1 MRASLLSTAVLAL
14 LCTAAVAQT
23 DPATT
28 TSPAANTEAP
38 ANPAVKTDE
47 ANNPGA
53 PAAGANSFT
62 EAQARAEIEDA
73 GYTAVSALAKDDAGI
88 WRGQAAMGGKTVR
101 VAVDYQGN
109 VVVE

>member
-23 DPATT
+23 DPA
-28 TSPAANTEAP
+28 ANTEAP

-53 PAAGANSFT
+53 PAVGANSFT
-62 EAQARAEIEDA
+62 EAQARAEIEEE
-73 GYTAVSALAKDDAGI
+73 GYSAVTALAKDDAGI
-88 WRGQAAMGGKTVR
+88 WRGQAMKGGKTYR

-109 VVVE
+109 VVAE